1 MAGGSRASAGVG
13 GKRSAQAFLHSR
25 GCLWLPFL
33 LAQCQPVFSQSLPF
47 PHLLDEDR
55 DRMSEATWRCD
66 RRGRP
71 AHLMSPKVSSW
82 PWTPPSVLSGQPASL
97 PPPGS
102 VGARCSPACPN
113 FPCKDPRG
121 TRLPFRGKRGRKAIM
136 IRTAQTLY
144 QFSSGHALQWS
155 GPTTLHPHSESSY
168 CNQTSGYHVSRY
180 R

>member
-1 MAGGSRASAGVG
+1 MGALPKMCDFYITDFFFFFLIKGSCDPLGIRESHQRVAGGSRASAGVG

-121 TRLPFRGKRGRKAIM
+121 TRLPFRGKQGGGR
-136 IRTAQTLY
+136 QL
-144 QFSSGHALQWS
+144 
-155 GPTTLHPHSESSY
+155 
-168 CNQTSGYHVSRY
+168 
-180 R
+180 